1 MRKLNYREVNLRISD
16 LLLQIKMFLATL
28 ITTLAV
34 YVVSQIH
41 KLNQR
46 YKYLENLRNFQI
58 IRVMLSGCLTIAT
71 VI

>member
-46 YKYLENLRNFQI
+46 YKYLENLRNVQLLESCSLA
-58 IRVMLSGCLTIAT
+58 V
-71 VI
+71 